1 MAAIGERI
9 RQVLRILHTD
19 GQSTARH
26 VYERMAPT
34 PKHREESTKYL
45 ARAAKHG
52 FAQRIET
59 TPASYVITPA
69 GIDLIVARRD
79 AVWRRPPVSRTMPS
93 KRIPVSVWDLART
106 LSQ

>member
-1 MAAIGERI
+1 MAVIGERI
-9 RQVLRILHTD
+9 RRVLRILHTD

-45 ARAAKHG
+45 ARAAQHG

-59 TPASYVITPA
+59 TPVSYTITPA
-69 GIDLIVARRD
+69 GIGLIVSKRE
-79 AVWRRPPVSRTMPS
+79 AVWRRPPVSRSMPS
-93 KRIPVSVWDLART
+93 RRVPVSVFDLART
-106 LSQ
+106 L